1 MYFEILSL
9 FSFTF
14 VLYDCKIENFPPT
27 INSYPECHK
36 VVTRA
41 AAKIVGEG
49 RSSLPQ
55 KTMVAED
62 FSYFLHARPGTVR
75 VTAHCRL
82 CEYCI
87 DIVTVLIV
95 FIHTHAAN

>member
-1 MYFEILSL
+1 MCADQWWTVYPHSVSSL
-9 FSFTF
+9 FGIFHTMLFCGYFT
-14 VLYDCKIENFPPT
+14 ENFPPT

-41 AAKIVGEG
+41 AAKIVGEA

-62 FSYFLHARPGTVR
+62 FSYFLHARPGK
-75 VTAHCRL
+75 
-82 CEYCI
+82 
-87 DIVTVLIV
+87 V
-95 FIHTHAAN
+95 FCTTFRGSCKDSCV